1 MLKYE
6 KLKVEGGI
14 DVSKVTI
21 QQLQKMKAEKE
32 KISMIT
38 AYDYPTARF
47 VDKAGIEII
56 LVGDS
61 LAMTVMGLD
70 STVPVTMEEMIH
82 HTKAVVRGVENSM
95 VIGDLPFGSY
105 NQSKEQAIAN
115 ATRLM
120 KEGGCDA
127 VKLEGGVEMAE
138 ITKAIVNA
146 GIPVMGHIG
155 LTPQTISKLGG
166 FKVQGKGVQEA
177 EKLLKSALTLQ
188 EAGIFSIVLEC
199 VPEEVGRL
207 ITEKLSIP
215 TIGIGGGRYCD
226 GQVLVFHDTLGLFE
240 KFLPKFVKRY
250 RNLGEE
256 IVKALDEYKQ
266 EVKEGKFPGPEHV
279 FGGVTEEEL
288 KRLY

>member
-1 MLKYE
+1 M
-6 KLKVEGGI
+6 
-14 DVSKVTI
+14 SKVTI
-21 QQLQKMKAEKE
+21 QQLQKMKAERE

-38 AYDYPTARF
+38 AYDYPSARF

-82 HTKAVVRGVENSM
+82 HTKAVVRGVENAM
-95 VIGDLPFGSY
+95 VVGDLPFGSY

-127 VKLEGGVEMAE
+127 VKLEGGVEMAG
-138 ITKAIVNA
+138 ITKAIVDA

-166 FKVQGKGVQEA
+166 FKVQGKGAQEA
-177 EKLLKSALTLQ
+177 EKLLKSAVALQ

-207 ITEKLSIP
+207 VTEKLSIP

-256 IVKALDEYKQ
+256 IVKALEEYKQ
-266 EVKEGKFPGPEHV
+266 EVKEEKFPGPEHV

>member
-1 MLKYE
+1 M
-6 KLKVEGGI
+6 
-14 DVSKVTI
+14 SKVTI

-38 AYDYPTARF
+38 AYDYPSARF

-82 HTKAVVRGVENSM
+82 HTKAVVRGVENAM

-138 ITKAIVNA
+138 ITKAIVDA

-166 FKVQGKGVQEA
+166 FKVQGKGAQEA
-177 EKLLKSALTLQ
+177 EKLLKGALALQ

-207 ITEKLSIP
+207 VTEKLSIP

-256 IVKALDEYKQ
+256 IVKALEEYKQ

>member
-1 MLKYE
+1 M
-6 KLKVEGGI
+6 
-14 DVSKVTI
+14 SKVTI
-21 QQLQKMKAEKE
+21 QQLQKMKAERE

-38 AYDYPTARF
+38 AYDYPSARF

-82 HTKAVVRGVENSM
+82 HTKAVVRGVENAM

-138 ITKAIVNA
+138 ITKAIVDA

-166 FKVQGKGVQEA
+166 FKVQGKGAQEA
-177 EKLLKSALTLQ
+177 EKLLKGALALQ

-207 ITEKLSIP
+207 VTEKLSIP

-256 IVKALDEYKQ
+256 IVKALEEYKQ

>member
-1 MLKYE
+1 MP
-6 KLKVEGGI
+6 
-14 DVSKVTI
+14 KVTI
-21 QQLQKMKAEKE
+21 QQLQKMKAERE

-38 AYDYPTARF
+38 AYDYPSARF
-47 VDKAGIEII
+47 VDKVVIEII

-82 HTKAVVRGVENSM
+82 HTKAVVRGVENAM

-138 ITKAIVNA
+138 ITKAIVDA

-177 EKLLKSALTLQ
+177 EKLLKSALALQ

-256 IVKALDEYKQ
+256 IVKALEEYKQ
-266 EVKEGKFPGPEHV
+266 EVKEEKFPGPEHV

>member
-1 MLKYE
+1 MP
-6 KLKVEGGI
+6 
-14 DVSKVTI
+14 KVTI
-21 QQLQKMKAEKE
+21 QQLQKMKAERE

-38 AYDYPTARF
+38 AYDYPSARF
-47 VDKAGIEII
+47 VDKVGIEII

-82 HTKAVVRGVENSM
+82 HTKAVVRGVENAM

-138 ITKAIVNA
+138 ITKAIVDA

-177 EKLLKSALTLQ
+177 EKLLKSALALQ

-256 IVKALDEYKQ
+256 IVKALEEYKQ
-266 EVKEGKFPGPEHV
+266 EVKEEKFPGPEHV

>member
-1 MLKYE
+1 M
-6 KLKVEGGI
+6 
-14 DVSKVTI
+14 SKVTI

-166 FKVQGKGVQEA
+166 FKVQGKGAQEA

-256 IVKALDEYKQ
+256 IVKALEEYKQ
-266 EVKEGKFPGPEHV
+266 EVKEEKFPGPEHV

>member
-1 MLKYE
+1 M
-6 KLKVEGGI
+6 
-14 DVSKVTI
+14 SKVTI
-21 QQLQKMKAEKE
+21 QQLQKMKAERE

-38 AYDYPTARF
+38 AYDYPSARF

-82 HTKAVVRGVENSM
+82 HTKAVVRGVENAM

-138 ITKAIVNA
+138 ITKAIVDA

-166 FKVQGKGVQEA
+166 FKVQGKGAQEA
-177 EKLLKSALTLQ
+177 EKLLKSAVALQ

-207 ITEKLSIP
+207 VTEKLSIP

-256 IVKALDEYKQ
+256 IVKALEEYKQ
-266 EVKEGKFPGPEHV
+266 EVKEEKFPGPEHV

>member
-1 MLKYE
+1 
-6 KLKVEGGI
+6 VP
-14 DVSKVTI
+14 KVTI
-21 QQLQKMKAEKE
+21 QQLQKMKAERE

-38 AYDYPTARF
+38 AYDYPSARF

-82 HTKAVVRGVENSM
+82 HTKAVVRGVENAM

-138 ITKAIVNA
+138 ITKAIVDA

-166 FKVQGKGVQEA
+166 FKVQGKGAQEA
-177 EKLLKSALTLQ
+177 EKLLKSALALQ

-256 IVKALDEYKQ
+256 IVKALEEYKQ

>member
-1 MLKYE
+1 MP
-6 KLKVEGGI
+6 
-14 DVSKVTI
+14 KVTI
-21 QQLQKMKAEKE
+21 QQLQKMKAERE

-38 AYDYPTARF
+38 AYDYPSARF

-82 HTKAVVRGVENSM
+82 HTKAVVRGVENAM

-138 ITKAIVNA
+138 ITKAIVDA

-166 FKVQGKGVQEA
+166 FKVQGKGAQEA
-177 EKLLKSALTLQ
+177 EKLLKSALALQ

-256 IVKALDEYKQ
+256 IVKALEEYKQ
-266 EVKEGKFPGPEHV
+266 EVKEEKFPGPEHV

>member
-1 MLKYE
+1 
-6 KLKVEGGI
+6 
-14 DVSKVTI
+14 VSKVTI
-21 QQLQKMKAEKE
+21 QQLQKMKAERE

-82 HTKAVVRGVENSM
+82 HTKAVMRGVENAM

-138 ITKAIVNA
+138 ITKAIVDA

-166 FKVQGKGVQEA
+166 FKVQGKGAQEA

-207 ITEKLSIP
+207 VTEKLSIP

>member
-1 MLKYE
+1 MLKYA
-6 KLKVEGGI
+6 KLQVEGGI
-14 DVSKVTI
+14 DVPKVTI
-21 QQLQKMKAEKE
+21 QQLQKMKAERE

-38 AYDYPTARF
+38 AYDYPSARF

-82 HTKAVVRGVENSM
+82 HTKAVVRGVENAM

-138 ITKAIVNA
+138 ITKAIVDA

-166 FKVQGKGVQEA
+166 FKVQGKGAQEA
-177 EKLLKSALTLQ
+177 EKLLKSALALQ

-256 IVKALDEYKQ
+256 IVKALEEYKQ

>member
-1 MLKYE
+1 M
-6 KLKVEGGI
+6 
-14 DVSKVTI
+14 SKVTI
-21 QQLQKMKAEKE
+21 QQLQKMKAERE

-38 AYDYPTARF
+38 AYDYPSARF

-82 HTKAVVRGVENSM
+82 HTKAVVRGVENAM
-95 VIGDLPFGSY
+95 VVGDLPFGSY

-138 ITKAIVNA
+138 ITKAIVDA

-166 FKVQGKGVQEA
+166 FKVQGKGAQEA
-177 EKLLKSALTLQ
+177 EKLLKGALALQ

-207 ITEKLSIP
+207 VTEKLSIP

-256 IVKALDEYKQ
+256 IVKALEEYKQ
-266 EVKEGKFPGPEHV
+266 EVKEEKFPGPEHV

>member
-6 KLKVEGGI
+6 KLQVEGGI
-14 DVSKVTI
+14 DVPKVTI
-21 QQLQKMKAEKE
+21 QQLQKMKAERE

-38 AYDYPTARF
+38 AYDYPSARF
-47 VDKAGIEII
+47 VDKVVIEII

-82 HTKAVVRGVENSM
+82 HTKAVVRGVENAM

-138 ITKAIVNA
+138 ITKAIVDA

-177 EKLLKSALTLQ
+177 EKLLKSALALQ

-256 IVKALDEYKQ
+256 IVKALEEYKQ
-266 EVKEGKFPGPEHV
+266 EVKEEKFPGPEHV

>member
-1 MLKYE
+1 MP
-6 KLKVEGGI
+6 
-14 DVSKVTI
+14 KVTI
-21 QQLQKMKAEKE
+21 QQLQKMKAERE

-38 AYDYPTARF
+38 AYDYPSARF

-70 STVPVTMEEMIH
+70 STVPVTMEEMVH
-82 HTKAVVRGVENSM
+82 HTKAVVRGVENAM

-138 ITKAIVNA
+138 ITKAIVDA

-166 FKVQGKGVQEA
+166 FKVQGKGAQEA
-177 EKLLKSALTLQ
+177 EKLLKGALALQ

-207 ITEKLSIP
+207 VTEKLSIP

-256 IVKALDEYKQ
+256 IVKALEEYKQ

-279 FGGVTEEEL
+279 FSGVTEEEL

>member
-14 DVSKVTI
+14 DMSKVTI

-166 FKVQGKGVQEA
+166 FKVQGKGAQEA

-256 IVKALDEYKQ
+256 IVKALEEYKQ
-266 EVKEGKFPGPEHV
+266 EVKEEKFPGPEHV